1 MLLVSIVIQQIF
13 CAIIFFF
20 FVKTEL
26 VLSNVKRYVNIYVK

>member
-1 MLLVSIVIQQIF
+1 MLLVSIIIQQIF
-13 CAIIFFF
+13 CAIIFF